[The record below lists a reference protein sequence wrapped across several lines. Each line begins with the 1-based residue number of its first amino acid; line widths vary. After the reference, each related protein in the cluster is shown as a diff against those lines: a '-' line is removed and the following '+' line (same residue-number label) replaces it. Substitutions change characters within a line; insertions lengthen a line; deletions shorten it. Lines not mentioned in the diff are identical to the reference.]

1 MRSKI
6 PPFNKKIIPG
16 LSKLENTY
24 VCLFVHYTMNVNT
37 KPSSPRHSGHHYFIV
52 VTELTLSF
60 EIFQN
65 TLSSVLFSSRKTP
78 VPTYC
83 VRDCVSPPE
92 IIVVFLCCVL
102 SVLEFVFSL
111 DSSDAFLKN
120 RVLNLPESLVEG
132 TSYSQ
137 EQFLRRL
144 ARFRE
149 SNVEDETVL
158 NYFEELD
165 IHPEHIGKY

>member
-1 MRSKI
+1 M
-6 PPFNKKIIPG
+6 
-16 LSKLENTY
+16 
-24 VCLFVHYTMNVNT
+24 
-37 KPSSPRHSGHHYFIV
+37 
-52 VTELTLSF
+52 
-60 EIFQN
+60 
-65 TLSSVLFSSRKTP
+65 
-78 VPTYC
+78 
-83 VRDCVSPPE
+83 
-92 IIVVFLCCVL
+92 LCTL

-111 DSSDAFLKN
+111 DTSDAFLKN